1 MTSTVISALV
11 PLLSVLLGALVTYR
25 VNVRTRRRSAA
36 EEIVN
41 AAISAVAVSEA
52 NQSRSGRVNL
62 PADFDSSDAQDLR
75 RRIIL
80 GAIENHNIRS
90 HEAREALA
98 KVVVLDGRVRQYYL
112 DPDAVFDR
120 PQAIIRELTNIRNR
134 IIHGKN
140 VPRLASPSDSLR
152 E

>member
-1 MTSTVISALV
+1 MALV
-11 PLLSVLLGALVTYR
+11 PLLSVLLGALVTYG
-25 VNVRTRRRSAA
+25 VNVRTRRRSTV

-41 AAISAVAVSEA
+41 EAISAVAVAEA

-62 PADFDSSDAQDLR
+62 PAVFDSSDAQDLR

-98 KVVVLDGRVRQYYL
+98 KVVVLDSQVRQYYL

-120 PQAIIRELTNIRNR
+120 PQEIIRQLTNIRDR
-134 IIHGKN
+134 ITHGRN
-140 VPRLASPSDSLR
+140 VPPIGKP
-152 E
+152 